1 MAMAHWLPPF
11 SMKTVLICV
20 LWYLVLSFTSQV
32 TKVIMVELPYPLFL
46 SQFQFLLGALLSL
59 LTIQLSR
66 KFSQLNQIFPVGT
79 VPVDGANAV
88 LDKRIFIKVLPLG
101 VFQFSAKYFSLCATL
116 LIPVAT
122 VASVKALSPLLIV
135 AGYRCFY
142 KVHFPLLT
150 YLLLVPL
157 VLGVIM
163 IIMADAGPAVLTSLA
178 PIFDEAHFK
187 GLLFC
192 IISTIIMATQQIYGK
207 ELITWDTGAISNPAS
222 LVLNTDRSRAV
233 TPEMGPYHHSPK
245 HEGSSNDFLLPLS
258 IFGKRKDTLRLP
270 YSVSDLS
277 LDEKNECLQNRSQH
291 YDREVQEGKSATNP
305 FSALASAIKGVRKP
319 DKFTVIFYI
328 SLTGFA
334 FSFSGFCANEAGSLY
349 RDLSEP
355 QHFEG
360 VPEEHQDVVRM
371 FVLILMS
378 SLSHFCQ
385 TVLAFVLLGSV
396 PALSYSIASMMKRI
410 VIIVVS
416 IFFASR
422 LSADKHER
430 WFGALS
436 GIQIQGLLLIGLGLY
451 FYDRWGS
458 RSLKENRV

>member
-1 MAMAHWLPPF
+1 MAFSLWLPPF
-11 SMKTVLICV
+11 STQTLLICV

-46 SQFQFLLGALLSL
+46 SQFQFLLGALLSAL
-59 LTIQLSR
+59 MIFVSR
-66 KFSQLNQIFPVGT
+66 TYSRFHLFFPKGT
-79 VPVDGANAV
+79 VPLDGSNAV
-88 LDKRIFIKVLPLG
+88 FDKRIFIKVLPLG
-101 VFQFSAKYFSLCATL
+101 IFQFTAKYFSLCATL

-122 VASVKALSPLLIV
+122 VASMKALSPLLIV

-142 KVHFPLLT
+142 KVHFPVLT
-150 YLLLVPL
+150 YLLLLPL
-157 VLGVIM
+157 LMGVIM
-163 IIMADAGPAVLTSLA
+163 IIMADAGFSAQASFGPV
-178 PIFDEAHFK
+178 FNEAHFK
-187 GLLFC
+187 GLMFC
-192 IISTIIMATQQIYGK
+192 VFSTVIMATLQIYGK
-207 ELITWDTGAISNPAS
+207 ELITWDSGVISNPAS

-233 TPEMGPYHHSPK
+233 TPEIGPYPPPK
-245 HEGSSNDFLLPLS
+245 HESTSNDFLLPLS
-258 IFGKRKDTLRLP
+258 IFNKRKDNLRLP

-277 LDEKNECLQNRSQH
+277 LDEKNESLQNRAQN
-291 YDREVQEGKSATNP
+291 YDLKVQEAKSTINP
-305 FSALASAIKGVRKP
+305 FSALASVVKGVGKP

-328 SLTGFA
+328 SIIGFA
-334 FSFSGFCANEAGSLY
+334 FSFSGFCAKEATSLY

-355 QHFEG
+355 IHFEG
-360 VPEEHQDVVRM
+360 APDEHHDLGRV
-371 FVLILMS
+371 FALILMS

-416 IFFASR
+416 IIFASR
-422 LSADKHER
+422 LSADTEGL
-430 WFGALS
+430 WFGALT

>member
-1 MAMAHWLPPF
+1 MMAISHWLPPF
-11 SMKTVLICV
+11 SMQTLLICV

-46 SQFQFLLGALLSL
+46 SQFQFFLGALLSVL
-59 LTIQLSR
+59 MIQISR
-66 KFSQLNQIFPVGT
+66 KFSRFHLIFPTGT
-79 VPVDGANAV
+79 VPLDGSSAV
-88 LDKRIFIKVLPLG
+88 FDKRIFIKVLPLG
-101 VFQFSAKYFSLCATL
+101 VFQFTAKYFSLCATL

-142 KVHFPLLT
+142 KVHFPVLT

-157 VLGVIM
+157 LIGVIM
-163 IIMADAGPAVLTSLA
+163 IIMADAGFSALASFGPVLN
-178 PIFDEAHFK
+178 EAHVK

-192 IISTIIMATQQIYGK
+192 VFSTVIMATQQIYGK
-207 ELITWDTGAISNPAS
+207 ELITWDTGVIANPAS

-233 TPEMGPYHHSPK
+233 TPEFGPYPSPK
-245 HEGSSNDFLLPLS
+245 HESTSNDFLLPLS
-258 IFGKRKDTLRLP
+258 IFNKRKDTLRLP

-277 LDEKNECLQNRSQH
+277 LDEKNECLQNRAQH
-291 YDREVQEGKSATNP
+291 YDMEVQEGNSATNP
-305 FSALASAIKGVRKP
+305 FSALASAVKGVGKP

-328 SLTGFA
+328 SLIGFS
-334 FSFSGFCANEAGSLY
+334 FSFSGFCAREAVSLY
-349 RDLSEP
+349 KDLSEP
-355 QHFEG
+355 MHFEG
-360 VPEEHQDVVRM
+360 APDEHHDLGRM

-416 IFFASR
+416 IIFASR
-422 LSADKHER
+422 LLAGTENL
-430 WFGALS
+430 WFGALT